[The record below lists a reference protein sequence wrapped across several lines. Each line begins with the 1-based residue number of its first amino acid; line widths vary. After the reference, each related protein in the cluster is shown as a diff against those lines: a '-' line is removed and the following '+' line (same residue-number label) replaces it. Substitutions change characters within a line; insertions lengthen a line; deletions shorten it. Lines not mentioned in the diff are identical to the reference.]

1 MMAAV
6 AMIMTGCS
14 SASDVEESAR
24 DSNKL
29 TFHVNNVTNAATRAG
44 LEADGHAMTDL
55 WVFDYMDGQL
65 AQQVHQAGTDTN
77 FGEVTMYMK
86 SGRHAVYFVASR
98 GDSPA
103 LDASGHKI
111 VWKKP
116 SDTFWQRADVDVDK
130 SKGTMSVT
138 LGRVATRLRVSVD
151 DHLPAGAQTMT
162 VSAERWWHGLDYLD
176 GSATD
181 NEQHDYEV
189 DVSDGVTTASFYSI
203 SPEEWKSVV
212 TVGVKIRDTD
222 KTEAAQAEAEF
233 YRNRTTT
240 IHGNLFGSQRGAT
253 ITLDDKWG
261 EETSAEW

>member
-1 MMAAV
+1 MAAV
-6 AMIMTGCS
+6 AMIMAGCS
-14 SASDVEESAR
+14 GTNDVEESTR
-24 DSNKL
+24 DGNKL
-29 TFHVNNVTNAATRAG
+29 TFHVNNMTDGATRAG

-55 WVFDYMDGQL
+55 WVFDYMDGKL
-65 AQQVHQAGTDTN
+65 AQQVHQAGSDQN

-86 SGRHAVYFVASR
+86 SGSHAVYFVASR

-130 SKGTMSVT
+130 SKGSMSVT

-151 DHLPAGAQTMT
+151 DQLPTGAQTMT

-181 NEQHDYEV
+181 NEQHEYQV
-189 DVSDGVTTASFYSI
+189 DVSDGVGAASFYSI
-203 SPEEWKSVV
+203 SPEEWKSGV
-212 TVGVKIRDTD
+212 TVSVKRRNAD
-222 KTEAAQAEAEF
+222 KTESAQAEAEF

-240 IHGNLFGSQRGAT
+240 LHGNLFGSQRGAT
-253 ITLDDKWG
+253 VTLDDKWG
-261 EETSAEW
+261 EETEKEW